1 VATVEV
7 SHRKICC
14 HFLKEDLLAIEC
26 KMRIAGLLQ
35 APPKY
40 SEENAEEKS

>member
-1 VATVEV
+1 LKSRIDKFVG
-7 SHRKICC
+7 
-14 HFLKEDLLAIEC
+14 HFLKEDLLAIEY

-40 SEENAEEKS
+40 SEKNEEKIS